1 MVNPRL
7 AKNKKGSKMSVS
19 LEKTPMP
26 SSEEAGQSAVDYA
39 GMYKEQHPDAVEDKN
54 KAELMAHAT
63 NVAETNSV
71 IQRQEAI
78 DKAMADRPDHVI
90 KLSLDSAAAS
100 LDRADRISK
109 KVADAYDATQEL
121 KR

>member
-1 MVNPRL
+1 
-7 AKNKKGSKMSVS
+7 MSVS